1 MGGRRPMSS
10 PMTDVAVAGQAIVG
24 PQPGEVRP
32 FDFRR
37 PNKLNRDHLRNLQI
51 VHETFARQFT
61 TVLSSTLRAITHVS
75 VTSIDQLTYDE
86 YVRLTPNPTF
96 MAILATPPWTGTS
109 AFQLPLKIA
118 LTAIDLLLGGHGKG
132 TPERSLTDIELG
144 LMKNLIDRAMSELT
158 YAFNSVAE
166 VHPQISRHESNP
178 QFAQIAAPS
187 DMMMVVTFMVK
198 INEDEGL
205 ATLCFPYTTLQPV
218 LDSFSGNLA
227 QVLPT
232 GARARGSANKLRKA
246 LMGVQLDFRAEFPAV
261 SVAAQELATLQ
272 PGDVIPLG
280 ISTETPITGIVG
292 GVPTFVVRPARKGK
306 RLACQIL
313 TTLPGADKALQHL
326 VSRTLAG
333 QIPVRPAPLAI
344 EPRPGHGEEIVPDA
358 GATDGWERPRLGRIG
373 DGPAGGP
380 R

>member
-1 MGGRRPMSS
+1 
-10 PMTDVAVAGQAIVG
+10 MTDLAVAAPTIVG
-24 PQPGEVRP
+24 PQRGEVRP

-61 TVLSSTLRAITHVS
+61 TVLSSTLRAIAHVS

-86 YVRLTPNPTF
+86 YVRSTPNPTF
-96 MAILATPPWTGTS
+96 LAILSTPPWTGTS

-132 TPERSLTDIELG
+132 AAPRSLTDIELG

-166 VHPQISRHESNP
+166 VHPQIARHESNP

-187 DMMMVVTFMVK
+187 EMMIVVTFQMK
-198 INEDEGL
+198 INEDEDT

-232 GARARGSANKLRKA
+232 GPRAQESANRLRQA
-246 LMGVQLDFRAEFPAV
+246 IMGVELDFRAEFPAI
-261 SVAAQELATLQ
+261 SLTAEDIASLQ

-280 ISTETPITGIVG
+280 ITTETPITGIVG

-306 RLACQIL
+306 RLACQVL
-313 TTLPGADKALQHL
+313 TTLPGADRALRHL
-326 VSRTLAG
+326 VSRTLGG
-333 QIPVRPAPLAI
+333 QVPMRPD
-344 EPRPGHGEEIVPDA
+344 EPS
-358 GATDGWERPRLGRIG
+358 
-373 DGPAGGP
+373 GPAAGEAP
-380 R
+380 